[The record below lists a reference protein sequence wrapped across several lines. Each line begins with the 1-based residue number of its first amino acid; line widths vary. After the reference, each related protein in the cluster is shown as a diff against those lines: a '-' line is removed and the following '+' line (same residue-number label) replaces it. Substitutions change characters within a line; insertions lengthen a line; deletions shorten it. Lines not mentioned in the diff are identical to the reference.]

1 MADYIKIVVAGDG
14 GVGKTTFLN
23 TLIKDN
29 YNEATPL
36 TVGID
41 IYIKD
46 IKVENKDFPLQ
57 IWDLGGQE
65 RFKSLHERCSA
76 YIQGIKGGIFMFD
89 LTRITSLENIGFWI
103 ELFRRQDDNIP
114 ILLVGSK
121 YDLIDKNSID
131 KELILSLKQEYNL
144 LDYLE
149 ISSKIKHN
157 IDNVFEILVKAIM
170 SNNLI

>member
-1 MADYIKIVVAGDG
+1 MTDYIKIAIAGDG

-23 TLIKDN
+23 TLIKDK
-29 YNEATPL
+29 YSEATPL
-36 TVGID
+36 TIGID
-41 IYIKD
+41 LYIKD
-46 IKVENKDFPLQ
+46 IKAENRDLALQ

-76 YIQGIKGGIFMFD
+76 YIQGIRGGIFMFD

-103 ELFRRQDDNIP
+103 EIIRRQGDNIP

-121 YDLIDKNSID
+121 YDLYDTNSID
-131 KELILSLKQEYNL
+131 KELALSLKQEYNL

-149 ISSKIKHN
+149 ISSKTKYN
-157 IDNVFEILVKAIM
+157 IDHVFEILVKAII